1 MPTFLKVLTKEK
13 HGEKISNNL
22 PEKTL
27 LWRFVQ
33 DHEDKDLMFLGTEF
47 GVYFS
52 NNEGE
57 KWIKI
62 NNGLPNI
69 SVRDIAIQ
77 ARENDLILGTFG
89 RGIYILDDYSSLR
102 NFKPSEI
109 QKEAKLF
116 KPSNTNWYFEKRILG
131 GSKKA
136 SQGDNFFIAEN
147 PPFGVVFTYYLK
159 EKYLSNKELRLK
171 KEKEN
176 EEQNIDVEVPKWE
189 VLENEKKQ
197 IEPFVWIFIY
207 DEEKIIKKIKV
218 TNNKGFCRAN
228 WDLKRES
235 QKYNFK

>member
-1 MPTFLKVLTKEK
+1 M
-13 HGEKISNNL
+13 
-22 PEKTL
+22 
-27 LWRFVQ
+27 
-33 DHEDKDLMFLGTEF
+33 
-47 GVYFS
+47 
-52 NNEGE
+52 
-57 KWIKI
+57 
-62 NNGLPNI
+62 
-69 SVRDIAIQ
+69 
-77 ARENDLILGTFG
+77 GTFG

-207 DEEKIIKKIKV
+207 DEE
-218 TNNKGFCRAN
+218 NN
-228 WDLKRES
+228 
-235 QKYNFK
+235 